1 MVRGL
6 IMLRRVMKGEER
18 MANYIPPKT
27 ISFPSDIHGVR
38 IHEGKEQVRVL
49 CSDNQYHWVDYN
61 RYRSRKE

>member
-1 MVRGL
+1 
-6 IMLRRVMKGEER
+6 MKGEER
-18 MANYIPPKT
+18 IANYIPPKT

-38 IHEGKEQVRVL
+38 VHEGKEQVRVL